1 MELIFLLYPIMI
13 AFGLGL
19 IAGAGLFVLGFT
31 LGRFT
36 DSSTFRRKEVE
47 VDEYDPTVLGE
58 EYFERARL
66 EPGEGGLEFPSDSQ
80 LEQLREHNS

>member
-1 MELIFLLYPIMI
+1 MELMILFYPVIV

-19 IAGAGLFVLGFT
+19 VAGAGLFVIGFIT
-31 LGRFT
+31 GRCT
-36 DSSTFRRKEVE
+36 DSATFRRKEE

-58 EYFERARL
+58 EFFEMARL